1 MGHINK
7 PQQSLGIL
15 FKRNEGVTMLIEKQS
30 LFSGKTHIMDLPVTQ
45 EQIARWEEGAFIQD
59 VMPELSDS
67 EREFLI
73 SGMTDE
79 EWTEC
84 WGEEE

>member
-1 MGHINK
+1 MAGTCTAIDECLNATK
-7 PQQSLGIL
+7 ETAMQ
-15 FKRNEGVTMLIEKQS
+15 LIIKS
-30 LFSGKTHIMDLPVTQ
+30 LFSGKMNTMDLDITA
-45 EQIARWEEGAFIQD
+45 EQKLKWENGALIQD
-59 VMPELSDS
+59 VMPQLNAV

>member
-1 MGHINK
+1 
-7 PQQSLGIL
+7 
-15 FKRNEGVTMLIEKQS
+15 MLIEKQS
-30 LFSGKTHIMDLPVTQ
+30 LFSGKTHTMELPVTH
-45 EQIARWEEGAFIQD
+45 EQIAQWEAGAFIQD

>member
-1 MGHINK
+1 MAGTCTAIDECLNATK
-7 PQQSLGIL
+7 ETAIII
-15 FKRNEGVTMLIEKQS
+15 KS
-30 LFSGKTHIMDLPVTQ
+30 LFSGKMNTMDLDITA
-45 EQIARWEEGAFIQD
+45 EQKLKWEGGALIQD
-59 VMPELSDS
+59 VMPQLNAV